1 MFKEVKYIYLI
12 LIASCLVGCNSSTT
26 SELNQ
31 DSISA
36 EVLLKKAHDAFI
48 KCDYEKSIDYIDSID
63 SVYPKQVNVRRKVMP
78 LRSQIKERIIIKEIQ
93 KQDSLLV
100 ECEIKK
106 APMEEVYKIQLC
118 KEKLERQLQVA
129 RNQIARMYSDSI
141 ANE

>member
-1 MFKEVKYIYLI
+1 MFKEVKYVYLI
-12 LIASCLVGCNSSTT
+12 IIAISLASCNNSKT
-26 SELNQ
+26 SELYQ

-36 EVLLKKAHDAFI
+36 EVLLKKAHDAFN
-48 KCDYEKSIDYIDSID
+48 KCDYKKSIDYIDSID

-78 LRSQIKERIIIKEIQ
+78 LRSQIKERIIIKDIQ

-118 KEKLERQLQVA
+118 KENLERQLQVA
-129 RNQIARMYSDSI
+129 RNQIARMHSDSI
-141 ANE
+141 ANK

>member
-1 MFKEVKYIYLI
+1 MFKEVKYLYLFF
-12 LIASCLVGCNSSTT
+12 IAIFITSCNSSTT
-26 SELNQ
+26 TELKQ
-31 DSISA
+31 DSILA
-36 EVLLKKAHDAFI
+36 EELLNKAHDAFM
-48 KCDYEKSIDYIDSID
+48 KCDYEKSTKYIDSID
-63 SVYPKQVNVRRKVMP
+63 SVYPKQIDVRRKVMP
-78 LRSQIKERIIIKEIQ
+78 LRSQIKERVIIKEIQ

-129 RNQIARMYSDSI
+129 RNQIARLQNDSI